1 MGILL
6 CSLSENTHRVMEELH
21 FHTTPFIGNCGS
33 DYQDYDDCLM
43 LEKEYLNLLSEWTF
57 FDFLIFPKKE
67 DVDLYDRIQDVC
79 EKHMRKFEEE
89 NERYKELN
97 ERMSVF

>member
-1 MGILL
+1 
-6 CSLSENTHRVMEELH
+6 
-21 FHTTPFIGNCGS
+21 
-33 DYQDYDDCLM
+33 M